1 MASQNLQQ
9 TSQTSRFSVGYAV
22 VWGLL
27 SAVAI
32 GYLAMLAA
40 RPDIASRLILR
51 PAEGTPESN
60 FSQRSMSKALAE
72 LEAAKAAIARLEAEA
87 KQVKAVLAAVEQRGL
102 AMDARMGALET
113 IQKSQVAA
121 ASDKATP
128 IADKVTAAP
137 KAEPERVSSAALSG
151 QNTQGTIE
159 ERPAKALREGRPP
172 RVAAAAV
179 AGKPVETASFATS
192 VATSAPVSGPAN
204 VPANVPSGP
213 PVGVL
218 IATGPSLDAVRLS
231 WQLLTETNKSVLRP
245 FEPRYVESI
254 GDGGLFQLIA
264 GPVAS
269 REEAARV
276 CERLKARNARCSVT
290 GFTGQ
295 PL

>member
-51 PAEGTPESN
+51 PAEGNPESN

-192 VATSAPVSGPAN
+192 VAASAPAS

-245 FEPRYVESI
+245 FEPRYVESS

>member
-51 PAEGTPESN
+51 PAEGNPESN

-151 QNTQGTIE
+151 QNPQGTIE

-192 VATSAPVSGPAN
+192 VAASAPAIVPAN

-245 FEPRYVESI
+245 FEPRYVESS